1 MDHDQPDWD
10 SPLTFDSTPNTIMNT
25 LFATAE
31 EVHCGWDTCVN
42 PALVLA
48 ETTAVDSRTGS
59 HCRLLEQEY
68 SYDDQPDIMWRDWTV
83 ELRSGEVYLLAHW
96 RVQANEAPAIWN
108 WASNEAET
116 AFIAACTLIG
126 QRVRKTL
133 VVESSGP
140 TSPVPPRSHHH

>member
-1 MDHDQPDWD
+1 MRLGYLCESGARACRDHRRRPE
-10 SPLTFDSTPNTIMNT
+10 PVP
-25 LFATAE
+25 TAD
-31 EVHCGWDTCVN
+31 C
-42 PALVLA
+42 
-48 ETTAVDSRTGS
+48 
-59 HCRLLEQEY
+59 EQEY

-96 RVQANEAPAIWN
+96 RVQANEAPAIWS

-140 TSPVPPRSHHH
+140 TSPVPPRSRHH